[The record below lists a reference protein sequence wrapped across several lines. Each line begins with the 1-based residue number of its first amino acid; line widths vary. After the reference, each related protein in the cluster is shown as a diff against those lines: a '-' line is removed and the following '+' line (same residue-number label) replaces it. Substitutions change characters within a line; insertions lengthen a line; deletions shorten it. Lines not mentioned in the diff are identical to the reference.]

1 MTQAT
6 ASADELRAWLKLT
19 MTPQLGPAQAM
30 LLLSEFGLPQQ
41 ILDHSVGQLSRH
53 VSTEIAQALK
63 SPLDDATAQLI
74 EHTLQWVQAEDQ
86 HIITIADELYPRR
99 LYNLHNPPLLLYAKG
114 DLQLLE
120 RPTVAVVG
128 ARNATATGID
138 NAREFARFLSAR
150 GWCICS
156 GLAAGI
162 DTGAHEGA
170 LAAPAPRGSTIAVLA
185 TGMDIV
191 YPAANRELAHQ
202 IAAQGLLL
210 SEYALNQR
218 ARTFHFPMRNRLVAA
233 LSQGTLV
240 VEAAQRS
247 GSLITAKLATELGRE
262 VFAIPGS
269 IHSPLARGCHALIK
283 QGAKLVESGA
293 DILDELQQ
301 RRQSPAEPTPAP
313 TRAAATKNAT
323 TTKKAT
329 TAKKATAAQ
338 NVTAAKDAT
347 ATKTAKRA
355 PTPPAPKN
363 HAAASDDTALSKL
376 WLEYPILQQMG
387 FEPMSFDQLLQC
399 SPDEDLNSL
408 SVQLTELEL
417 LGHIRRLPGG
427 YYQQTPPVDPAPTS
441 AAPTD

>member
-19 MTPQLGPAQAM
+19 MTPKLGTAQAM

-41 ILDHSVGQLSRH
+41 ILDHSLSQLSRY
-53 VSTEIAQALK
+53 VSMEVAQALK
-63 SPLDDATAQLI
+63 ADLDEQSHQLI

-86 HIITIADELYPRR
+86 YIITIADELYPKD
-99 LYNLHNPPLLLYAKG
+99 LYNLHQPPLLLYAKG
-114 DLQLLE
+114 DLQMLQ
-120 RPTVAVVG
+120 RPTLAIVG
-128 ARNATATGID
+128 ARNATATGKRD
-138 NAREFARFLSAR
+138 AHEFAHFLSAR

-162 DTGAHEGA
+162 DTAAHQGA
-170 LAAPAPRGSTIAVLA
+170 LSAPQPHGSTIAVLA

-191 YPAANRELAHQ
+191 YPAANRNLAHQ
-202 IAAQGLLL
+202 IADQGLLL

-233 LSQGTLV
+233 LSRGTLV

-247 GSLITAKLATELGRE
+247 GSLITAKLATEMGRE

-269 IHSPLARGCHALIK
+269 IHSPLSRGCHALIK

-301 RRQSPAEPTPAP
+301 RGQNPAEPS
-313 TRAAATKNAT
+313 
-323 TTKKAT
+323 
-329 TAKKATAAQ
+329 
-338 NVTAAKDAT
+338 
-347 ATKTAKRA
+347 
-355 PTPPAPKN
+355 TPPALQAAVEKQQEKTTQTTTVDPVENTTEN
-363 HAAASDDTALSKL
+363 HGAASNDTALPEL
-376 WLEYPILQQMG
+376 WLEYPLLQEMG
-387 FEPMSFDQLLQC
+387 FEPMSFDQLLQLT
-399 SPDEDLNSL
+399 PDKDINSL

-417 LGHIRRLPGG
+417 LGHIERLPGG
-427 YYQQTPPVDPAPTS
+427 YYQQSS
-441 AAPTD
+441 ALDNE

>member
-6 ASADELRAWLKLT
+6 ASANELRAWLKLT

-30 LLLSEFGLPQQ
+30 QLLSEFGLPQQ
-41 ILDHSVGQLSRH
+41 ILDHSLSQLSRH

-63 SPLDDATAQLI
+63 ANPDEQTAQLI
-74 EHTLQWVQAEDQ
+74 EHTLQWAQAEDQ
-86 HIITIADELYPRR
+86 HLITIADELYPKK
-99 LYNLHNPPLLLYAKG
+99 LYNLHQPPLLLYAKG

-120 RPTVAVVG
+120 RPTLAVVG
-128 ARNATATGID
+128 ARNATATGKRD
-138 NAREFARFLSAR
+138 AHEFALFLSAR

-162 DTGAHEGA
+162 DTAAHQGA
-170 LAAPAPRGSTIAVLA
+170 LAAPTPHGSTIAVLA

-191 YPAANRELAHQ
+191 YPAANRDLAHQ

-218 ARTFHFPMRNRLVAA
+218 ARTYHFPMRNRLVAA

-269 IHSPLARGCHALIK
+269 IHSPLSRGCHALIK

-293 DILDELQQ
+293 DILEELQQ
-301 RRQSPAEPTPAP
+301 HSQNPMPQS
-313 TRAAATKNAT
+313 
-323 TTKKAT
+323 KALP
-329 TAKKATAAQ
+329 Q
-338 NVTAAKDAT
+338 PTAAKNKGT
-347 ATKTAKRA
+347 V
-355 PTPPAPKN
+355 PPQTTTES
-363 HAAASDDTALSKL
+363 HSAASNDTAVTKL
-376 WLEYPILQQMG
+376 WLEYPLLQKMG
-387 FEPMSFDQLLQC
+387 FEPMSFDQLLQI
-399 SPDEDLNSL
+399 SPDKDINSL

-417 LGHIRRLPGG
+417 LGHIQRLPGG
-427 YYQQTPPVDPAPTS
+427 YYQQSS
-441 AAPTD
+441 ALDDE

>member
-19 MTPQLGPAQAM
+19 MTPQLGTAQAM

-41 ILDHSVGQLSRH
+41 ILDHSLSQLGRF

-63 SPLDDATAQLI
+63 ADPDEQAAQRI
-74 EHTLQWVQAEDQ
+74 KHALQWVQAEDQ
-86 HIITIADELYPRR
+86 HIITIADELYPKH
-99 LYNLHNPPLLLYAKG
+99 LYNLHHPPLLLYAKG

-120 RPTVAVVG
+120 RPTLAVVG
-128 ARNATATGID
+128 ARNATATGKRD
-138 NAREFARFLSAR
+138 AHEFAHFLSAR

-162 DTGAHEGA
+162 DTAAHQGA
-170 LAAPAPRGSTIAVLA
+170 LSAPAPHGSTIAVLA

-191 YPAANRELAHQ
+191 YPAANRNLAHQ
-202 IAAQGLLL
+202 IADQGLLL

-218 ARTFHFPMRNRLVAA
+218 ARTHHFPMRNRLVAA

-269 IHSPLARGCHALIK
+269 IHSPLSRGCHALIK

-293 DILDELQQ
+293 DILEELQQ
-301 RRQSPAEPTPAP
+301 RGQNPTQWPKAP
-313 TRAAATKNAT
+313 PLQ
-323 TTKKAT
+323 
-329 TAKKATAAQ
+329 TAAENQ
-338 NVTAAKDAT
+338 SAV
-347 ATKTAKRA
+347 
-355 PTPPAPKN
+355 PTQITTKN
-363 HAAASDDTALSKL
+363 HAAASDDTAVSKL
-376 WLEYPILQQMG
+376 WLEY
-387 FEPMSFDQLLQC
+387 
-399 SPDEDLNSL
+399 
-408 SVQLTELEL
+408 
-417 LGHIRRLPGG
+417 
-427 YYQQTPPVDPAPTS
+427 
-441 AAPTD
+441 